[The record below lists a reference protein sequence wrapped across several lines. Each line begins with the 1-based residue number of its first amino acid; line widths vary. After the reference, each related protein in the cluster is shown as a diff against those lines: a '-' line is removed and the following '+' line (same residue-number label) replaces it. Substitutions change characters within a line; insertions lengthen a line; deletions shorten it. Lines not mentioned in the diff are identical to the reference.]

1 MSKKNKAGDNP
12 RLAKIESIDL
22 SDGAE
27 DSTTVT
33 VVNENYVEPS
43 AQETPEESP
52 VSLHYREELL
62 HTAVWAYRQGV
73 LEFLSLGLEGLKVV
87 FDDSKIKENE
97 KSGIFALGAKALFD
111 MMNSAYDKVE
121 DETLTANFANLL
133 DTILGTRQA
142 AVSGAVDGQNPKTP
156 SAG

>member
-1 MSKKNKAGDNP
+1 MSKKNKVEANP
-12 RLAKIESIDL
+12 RLAEIKSVDL
-22 SDGAE
+22 SDGA
-27 DSTTVT
+27 DDGVTIT
-33 VVNENYVEPS
+33 VVNENYVDPN
-43 AQETPEESP
+43 AQGAPEESP
-52 VSLHYREELL
+52 VSLHSREELI

-73 LEFLSLGLEGLKVV
+73 LEFLSLGLEGLKAV

-97 KSGIFALGAKALFD
+97 KSGIFALGAKSLFD

-121 DETLTANFANLL
+121 DETLTANFSNLL

-142 AVSGAVDGQNPKTP
+142 ADAGAVDGQDPEAP